1 MRDVLDEAP
10 DPNEK
15 KKALR
20 KHFEEN
26 SESICANIEDVDP
39 YDAPKIRKHL
49 EAKAEHDKRQEFSF
63 YSEALVREHKH
74 IKSVLSCRT

>member
-1 MRDVLDEAP
+1 MRLALDEIP
-10 DPNEK
+10 DLNEK
-15 KKALR
+15 KKTLR
-20 KHFEEN
+20 KHFEDH
-26 SESICANIEDVDP
+26 SDSICANIEDVDP